1 MYDINQKTIFVLDH
15 TQYFSISSEDYVPLD
30 FLKGKSNNP
39 SDPPLPASSQQNL
52 QFSKSLWTS
61 SVESSIEYCRIVWDL
76 FPRGKLIRFIVS
88 DTAAHIVNTW
98 KFATQNMSHV
108 LNAMALVG
116 VPQWNAPQSS
126 DYSVI
131 HGLRA
136 AIEALAEPTE
146 QQLILMQN
154 QEAGATGLEKIPNK
168 GRVICITSARDN
180 PSMKSLED
188 IFHNVLLQQNTVAMA
203 QKKILPIDHCHLV
216 IINMVPMNKETLVT
230 NRAKKDLSPCLST
243 EIHTTS
249 APEISNKLTHL
260 IMSHYDLASTTVTGI
275 PMKVCVLHYGYIVFK
290 NV

>member
-1 MYDINQKTIFVLDH
+1 MYDLNQKTIFVLDH
-15 TQYFSISSEDYVPLD
+15 TQYFSISSEDYIPLD
-30 FLKGKSNNP
+30 FLKGKSGVAT
-39 SDPPLPASSQQNL
+39 DLTLTPASSVTQSL

-61 SVESSIEYCRIVWDL
+61 SVESSIEYCRIAWDL

-98 KFATQNMSHV
+98 KFATQNISHI

-116 VPQWNAPQSS
+116 VPQRNTPQSS

-146 QQLILMQN
+146 HQMNLMQS
-154 QEAGATGLEKIPNK
+154 QEGGTEKIPNK

-188 IFHNVLLQQNTVAMA
+188 IFHNVLIQQNTLAMT
-203 QKKILPIDHCHLV
+203 QKKLLSIDHCHLV
-216 IINMVPMNKETLVT
+216 IINMVPMNIETLVT
-230 NRAKKDLSPCLST
+230 NRAKMDLSPCLST
-243 EIHTTS
+243 EIHTTC
-249 APEISNKLTHL
+249 APDISHKLTHL
-260 IMSHYDLASTTVTGI
+260 IMGHYDLASTTVTGI
-275 PMKVCVLHYGYIVFK
+275 PMKVIVVHFH
-290 NV
+290 NQ